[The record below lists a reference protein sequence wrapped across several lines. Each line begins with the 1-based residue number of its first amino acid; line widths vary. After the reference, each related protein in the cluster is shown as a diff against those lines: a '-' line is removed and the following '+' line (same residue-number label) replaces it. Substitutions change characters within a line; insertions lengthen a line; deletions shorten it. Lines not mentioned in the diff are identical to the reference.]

1 MSTSIRKEIRWHD
14 RMEARVAGG
23 ILLLVTL
30 SLAAV
35 VVTATRVSTRSAVA
49 RAADNLEGARS
60 AFYRLVD
67 ERAAFATQQTR
78 LITELPLFRSMM
90 INPVIAQDVATLTEM
105 AESYRQSLNAQ
116 FAIVTSPDGRP
127 SATPGWPQGQAMPA
141 SLQTAIQGATAG
153 ESRRDIVPIDGKLIL
168 VTSEPA
174 KFAEAEVL
182 GTVTFGFPLDDR
194 VAQQLAQITRAD
206 INLVSGNRLA
216 GSSLSA
222 AEQKDVVVAPR
233 RRQSRQRERHL
244 TWSEDD
250 RRARVHRRHLPTVPR
265 SLHRRRPSGAA
276 AGLGA
281 DAGVSR
287 RIADLAPLRRR
298 RRLRAR
304 ARRRIVSSAIAR
316 ASR

>member
-1 MSTSIRKEIRWHD
+1 
-14 RMEARVAGG
+14 MEARVAAG

-35 VVTATRVSTRSAVA
+35 VLTATRVATRSAVA

-67 ERAAFATQQTR
+67 ERAEFAAQQTR

-90 INPVIAQDVATLTEM
+90 INPVIAKDVATLTEM

-116 FAIVTSPDGRP
+116 FAIVTTPDGRP
-127 SATPGWPQGQAMPA
+127 SAIAGMAAGTGDARSRCRRPSRAPRPA
-141 SLQTAIQGATAG
+141 NRAAT
-153 ESRRDIVPIDGKLIL
+153 SSPIDGKLIL

-206 INLVSGNRLA
+206 INLVTGNRLA

-222 AEQKDVVVAPR
+222 AEQKEVASLLAA
-233 RRQSRQRERHL
+233 RQSRQRRPASL
-244 TWSEDD
+244 RSQSD
-250 RRARVHRRHLPTVPR
+250 RRARVH
-265 SLHRRRPSGAA
+265 
-276 AGLGA
+276 
-281 DAGVSR
+281 
-287 RIADLAPLRRR
+287 
-298 RRLRAR
+298 
-304 ARRRIVSSAIAR
+304 
-316 ASR
+316 